1 MRQHNN
7 NGSYNNNRNSSYN
20 KSSTDKPK
28 SGLTVEV
35 RNGDVTKA
43 LRIFKKKVAEAGII
57 QEVRDRQEFVK
68 PSKKRARA
76 KASFGKWAGTQS
88 KITPM
93 PRWCSKSMR
102 YIKSCGVP

>member
-57 QEVRDRQEFVK
+57 QEVRDRQEFIK
-68 PSKKRARA
+68 PSTKRARA
-76 KASFGKWAGTQS
+76 KAAGIARWRKKVRESELEGK
-88 KITPM
+88 IP
-93 PRWCSKSMR
+93 SKSKR
-102 YIKSCGVP
+102 R